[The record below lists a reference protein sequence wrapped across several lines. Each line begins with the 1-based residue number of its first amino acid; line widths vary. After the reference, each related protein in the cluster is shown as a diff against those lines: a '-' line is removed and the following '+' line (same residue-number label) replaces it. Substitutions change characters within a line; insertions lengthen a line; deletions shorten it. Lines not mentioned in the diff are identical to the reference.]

1 MSFGSITIYPFPA
14 VQYIP
19 LPVTTISEGPVH
31 NLNFK
36 TASPLIITSKELKQW
51 QNKLNH
57 EFGLDIPKVC
67 PSDSFP
73 ILGLNCLVEE
83 VKYRSYFLTMVGK
96 GVTNYYHYFYIPKR
110 YFYKKKLF
118 FELYDRDS
126 AKKIARY
133 SLFIQD
139 SNTKSSEGR

>member
-1 MSFGSITIYPFPA
+1 MSFGSLTIYPFPA

-19 LPVTTISEGPVH
+19 LPVATISQGPIP

-51 QNKLNH
+51 QNKLIQ
-57 EFGLDIPKVC
+57 EFGLDISRVWS
-67 PSDSFP
+67 SDSFP

-83 VKYRSYFLTMVGK
+83 VKYRSYFVTMVGK
-96 GVTNYYHYFYIPKR
+96 AVSDYYHYFYIPKR
-110 YFYKKKLF
+110 YLYKKKLF

-133 SLFIQD
+133 SLFMQESI
-139 SNTKSSEGR
+139 G

>member
-1 MSFGSITIYPFPA
+1 MSFGNLIIYPFPA

-19 LPVTTISEGPVH
+19 LPIVTVSQGAVK
-31 NLNFK
+31 NLSVKAN
-36 TASPLIITSKELKQW
+36 SPLLIAAKDLSQW
-51 QNKLNH
+51 QDQLNE
-57 EFGLDIPKVC
+57 EFGLEIPKTR

-83 VKYRSYFLTMVGK
+83 AKYRSFFVTMVGK
-96 GVTNYYHYFYIPKR
+96 TINNYYHFFYIPKR

-126 AKKIARY
+126 ARKIARY
-133 SLFIQD
+133 SLFMSD
-139 SNTKSSEGR
+139 SVLL